1 MLCGHKWDAEGRW
14 GKKTSMGSR
23 VPDLKPSVVPQATNF
38 HQLGPLVCAGSVLS
52 SREVQGVETRHAG
65 ESCHG
70 VLLELPFPDERTCT
84 DDQGRQSGKGH
95 GFGE

>member
-1 MLCGHKWDAEGRW
+1 MRCRRAVG
-14 GKKTSMGSR
+14 GKDMMGSR
-23 VPDLKPSVVPQATNF
+23 VPDLKSSVVPQATDF
-38 HQLGPLVCAGSVLS
+38 YQLGLAVCAGSVLS